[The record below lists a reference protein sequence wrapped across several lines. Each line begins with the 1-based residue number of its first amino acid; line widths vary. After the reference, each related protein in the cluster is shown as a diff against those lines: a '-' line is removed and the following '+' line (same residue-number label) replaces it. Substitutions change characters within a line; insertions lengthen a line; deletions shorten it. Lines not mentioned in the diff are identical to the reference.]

1 MVEGQNRRR
10 VLRKVQPAFR
20 IQLDFTSPFSLE
32 LGVRCLPGTFMR
44 LQSENIGYSRKSQIV
59 SLQH

>member
-20 IQLDFTSPFSLE
+20 IQLDFTSSFSLE
-32 LGVRCLPGTFMR
+32 MGGQGLPGPFMR
-44 LQSENIGYSRKSQIV
+44 LQSENFGYSRKSQIV